1 MKKHGILAMAA
12 LPLLVA
18 ACAREPEPEVL
29 FVPGPELACAER
41 AAIASGLDAS
51 VVTVTP
57 TASTKT
63 GATIYTAT
71 AGDAAY
77 NCVVEVDGTIS
88 SFTAMAM
95 MQ

>member
-29 FVPGPELACAER
+29 IVAGPELACAEQ

-51 VVTVTP
+51 VITVTP

-77 NCVVEVDGTIS
+77 NCVVEVDGTVS